1 MYASWPCP
9 QPDGSPGEEMVLGFD
24 KARQKRLLIVA
35 PLFDEAN
42 KFRHQAFEIMRLLDA
57 KGIDCFLPDLPG
69 CNESL
74 APHGDQSI
82 ARWREAVAAAAT
94 HFRAQHVLAI
104 RSGAWLLPEECTGWA
119 YAPAKPAQV
128 LRGMLRAR
136 TLAAREGGRSESAD
150 ALLAEGRQQGLE
162 LAGWS
167 LGADLVRE
175 LDTGTF
181 VLPDALTAIEQA
193 EVGGKPLWLR
203 AENDVDLAQADALAA
218 IVAAGMA
225 DA

>member
-24 KARQKRLLIVA
+24 KARSKRLLVIA

-42 KFRHQAFEIMRLLDA
+42 KFRHQAFQIMRRLDA
-57 KGIDCFLPDLPG
+57 QAIDCFLPDLPG

-74 APHGDQSI
+74 ALHGEQSI
-82 ARWREAVAAAAT
+82 ARWREAIAAAAT
-94 HFRAQHVLAI
+94 HFRASHVLAI
-104 RSGAWLLPEECTGWA
+104 RSGAWLVPEGWAGWA
-119 YAPAKPAQV
+119 YAPAKPGQI

-136 TLAAREGGRSESAD
+136 TLAAREAGRSESAD
-150 ALLAEGRQQGLE
+150 TLLAEGRERGLD

-167 LGADLVRE
+167 LGAELVRE
-175 LDTGTF
+175 LDAGA
-181 VLPDALTAIEQA
+181 VAPSEALTVIEQA

-203 AENDVDLAQADALAA
+203 AENDVDPAQADALAA
-218 IVAAGMA
+218 IVAAGMT
-225 DA
+225 DV

>member
-24 KARQKRLLIVA
+24 KARQKRLLIAA

-42 KFRHQAFEIMRLLDA
+42 KFRHQAFEIMRRLDA
-57 KGIDCFLPDLPG
+57 KGIDSFLPDLPG

-74 APHGDQSI
+74 APHSDQSI
-82 ARWREAVAAAAT
+82 ARWRQAVAAAAT
-94 HFRAQHVLAI
+94 HFRADRVLTI
-104 RSGAWLLPEECTGWA
+104 RSGAWLVPEGCTGWA
-119 YAPAKPAQV
+119 YAPAKPTQV
-128 LRGMLRAR
+128 LRAMLRAR
-136 TLAAREGGRSESAD
+136 SLAAREAGRRESAD
-150 ALLAEGRQQGLE
+150 ALLAEGREQGLE

-167 LGADLVRE
+167 LGAELVCE
-175 LDTGTF
+175 LDEGAF
-181 VLPDALTAIEQA
+181 ALPEGLTAIEQT

-203 AENDVDLAQADALAA
+203 AENDVDPAQADVLAT

>member
-24 KARQKRLLIVA
+24 HARSKRLLVIA

-42 KFRHQAFEIMRLLDA
+42 KFRHQTFEIMRRLDA
-57 KGIDCFLPDLPG
+57 QGIDCFVPDLPG

-74 APHGDQSI
+74 APHGEQSI
-82 ARWREAVAAAAT
+82 TRWRATVAAAAT
-94 HFRAQHVLAI
+94 HFRTGRVLAI
-104 RSGAWLLPEECTGWA
+104 RSGAWLAPEGSAGWA
-119 YAPAKPAQV
+119 YAPAKPGQV

-136 TLAAREGGRSESAD
+136 TLAAREAGRSESAE
-150 ALLAEGRQQGLE
+150 ALLVEGRERGLE
-162 LAGWS
+162 LAGWP
-167 LGADLVRE
+167 LGAELVRE
-175 LDTGTF
+175 LEENAF
-181 VLPDALTAIEQA
+181 VLPEALTAIEQA

-203 AENDVDLAQADALAA
+203 AENDVDPAQADALAA
-218 IVAAGMA
+218 LVAAGMA